1 MLNGIE
7 NIEGLTAEQIEKLNG
22 LAGGLASKN
31 GDVIGKNA
39 LLKAQVE
46 QLEKDALDLKRKAA
60 EEANDVVELNRLNT
74 EAAAKS
80 LTAAEERA
88 LILEGTNKEL
98 KSNLEILLIDGG
110 LNDALDGVGI
120 NPLLKTGA
128 ISMLRSGAVLVDGKA
143 MIGEK
148 SLSDAVKEWA
158 NSDAGKHYCLAA
170 QNGNGDGLGGSNQGS
185 QKSFS
190 EMSLTE
196 RTVLANTDPNLYQQL
211 QGN

>member
-1 MLNGIE
+1 MAKLLNGIE

-158 NSDAGKHYCLAA
+158 NSLAA